1 MLANN
6 RSWSETS
13 RFDVEDFTKERRAR
27 PQQRGLWAKKEQV
40 SISVRRSVGGRMER
54 RLFQLLGSGRNL
66 SWHACSARVVGSG
79 RSDSAA
85 RVQSRRACS
94 CVYVRAGAFIWG
106 EIPCR

>member
-1 MLANN
+1 M
-6 RSWSETS
+6 
-13 RFDVEDFTKERRAR
+13 
-27 PQQRGLWAKKEQV
+27 
-40 SISVRRSVGGRMER
+40 GGRMGM

-66 SWHACSARVVGSG
+66 SWHACSARVVGNS

-94 CVYVRAGAFIWG
+94 RVYVRAEAFIWG